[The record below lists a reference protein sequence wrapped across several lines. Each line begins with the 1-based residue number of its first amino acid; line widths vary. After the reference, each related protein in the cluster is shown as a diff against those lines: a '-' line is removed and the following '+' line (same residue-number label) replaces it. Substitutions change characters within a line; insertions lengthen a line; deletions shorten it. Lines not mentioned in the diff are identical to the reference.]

1 MLTMLKE
8 FKVPEISCSHCAN
21 TIEQT
26 LVVLEGVNKIE
37 VEVSNKNV
45 LIEYSKDLD
54 MDRVRSLLLGQGYTI
69 ESE

>member
-1 MLTMLKE
+1 MLKE
-8 FKVPEISCSHCAN
+8 FKVPEISCSHCSN

-45 LIEYSKDLD
+45 SIEYSKDLD
-54 MDRVRSLLLGQGYTI
+54 MDRVRSLLLDEGYTV

>member
-1 MLTMLKE
+1 MT
-8 FKVPEISCSHCAN
+8 EISCSHCAN

-54 MDRVRSLLLGQGYTI
+54 MDRVRSLLLDQGYTI

>member
-8 FKVPEISCSHCAN
+8 IRVPEISCGHCAN

-26 LVVLEGVNKIE
+26 LMVLEGVNKIE